1 MAAKSSNLSDK
12 TSEANLQAD
21 GQVENQ
27 PKEQWTGGRWKKRTV
42 PLTTH
47 RHVVP
52 CPEAAIRLPQ
62 YETLLRNMSDFN
74 R

>member
-1 MAAKSSNLSDK
+1 MAAKSSDLVDK

-21 GQVENQ
+21 GQVDKPAQ
-27 PKEQWTGGRWKKRTV
+27 GAADLLGDGRGGQFPS
-42 PLTTH
+42 PLASM
-47 RHVVP
+47 VP

-62 YETLLRNMSDFN
+62 YETLLRNTSDFN